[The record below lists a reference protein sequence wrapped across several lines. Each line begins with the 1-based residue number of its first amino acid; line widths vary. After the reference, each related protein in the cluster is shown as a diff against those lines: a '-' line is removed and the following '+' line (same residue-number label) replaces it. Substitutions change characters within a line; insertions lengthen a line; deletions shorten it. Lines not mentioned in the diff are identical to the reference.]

1 MKRAIAALAAATVLV
16 VVVPSEALTSP
27 IRPGGCRPPSDCD
40 SGLGPGAGAGGGAGG
55 GGGASWGPGPVSG
68 RS

>member
-27 IRPGGCRPPSDCD
+27 IRPGGCRPSPDCD
-40 SGLGPGAGAGGGAGG
+40 SGLGAGGGAGG